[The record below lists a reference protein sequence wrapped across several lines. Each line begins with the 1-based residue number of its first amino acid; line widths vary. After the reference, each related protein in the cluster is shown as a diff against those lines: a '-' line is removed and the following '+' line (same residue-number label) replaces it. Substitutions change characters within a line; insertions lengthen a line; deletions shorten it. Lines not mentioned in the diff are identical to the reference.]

1 MSANLNFGPEWMRG
15 GFSKNVNNN
24 GVLTDLPFE
33 ENNINAFKYSKEY
46 MLSLYKPSPQ
56 LPSDFQQ
63 HEYVTVEESLPPL
76 AFDELTEIEKKLL
89 AGPVHVE
96 STRRIVDKRHR
107 MCHDNNNSNNNNNN
121 SSPLSENGPNRF
133 GRKGIMYE
141 RLIKDAY

>member
-1 MSANLNFGPEWMRG
+1 MRG

-76 AFDELTEIEKKLL
+76 AFDELTEIEKKVRKKEWEKGL
-89 AGPVHVE
+89 H
-96 STRRIVDKRHR
+96 
-107 MCHDNNNSNNNNNN
+107 SNDCAASCWTCSCRKH
-121 SSPLSENGPNRF
+121 SS
-133 GRKGIMYE
+133 YH
-141 RLIKDAY
+141 